1 MAFLLLYVCLAGRLL
16 RPLLLPPA
24 AIPDSMSESRS
35 LGPSFH
41 PKTPH
46 SFLCVY
52 FLFQKKKIKHD
63 EQLYGEGQEGLRFV
77 LSIEQ
82 PNADPLGSD
91 PR

>member
-35 LGPSFH
+35 LGPLISFH

-52 FLFQKKKIKHD
+52 FLFQKKKLSTMNSYTVRDKKV
-63 EQLYGEGQEGLRFV
+63 YGSFCR
-77 LSIEQ
+77 
-82 PNADPLGSD
+82 
-91 PR
+91 